1 MNKGSRRDLHPEEG
15 GMDKIIKALQKG
27 GVYMGRYMD
36 EKGAYCDEYNWEGCT
51 FFVYDKKIRVW
62 GKLSVTTKYSSYQL
76 EKKAETKLEE
86 ITKNGNQES
95 TKKS

>member
-15 GMDKIIKALQKG
+15 GMDKIIKALQKE

-36 EKGAYCDEYNWEGCT
+36 KKGAYCDEYNWESCT

-62 GKLSVTTKYSSYQL
+62 GKLPMTRLYGQSQL
-76 EKKAETKLEE
+76 EEKAKIKLKE
-86 ITKNGNQES
+86 IK
-95 TKKS
+95 

>member
-1 MNKGSRRDLHPEEG
+1 MNKGSRRDLHPEKG
-15 GMDKIIKALQKG
+15 GMDKIIKALQKE

-36 EKGAYCDEYNWEGCT
+36 EKGAYCDEYDWESCT

-62 GKLSVTTKYSSYQL
+62 GKLLVTTLYGQSQL
-76 EKKAETKLEE
+76 EEKAKTKLEE